1 MGFRFNVKKYQWS
14 GGLVTRG
21 VAFLRTTDGRNWIPS
36 PYAQMSLEI
45 RLLGPDD
52 EAVLR
57 RVADGV
63 FGNPVNP
70 ALTREF
76 LNDSRH
82 HLAVAL
88 DEGCVVG
95 MTSAVHYVH
104 PDKPP
109 QLFINEVAIAPTHQS
124 QGIGRQLLA
133 LMLAHGRTL
142 GCTEAWVGTEETN
155 VHARRLYAGA
165 DEAGTPEPFVMYT
178 FRY

>member
-1 MGFRFNVKKYQWS
+1 MGFRVNDKKYQWS
-14 GGLVTRG
+14 GGLVTRS
-21 VAFLRTTDGRNWIPS
+21 VALMRTTDGRNWIPT

-52 EAVLR
+52 ESVLR

-63 FGNPVNP
+63 FDNPVNP

-76 LNDSRH
+76 LSDSRH
-82 HLAVAL
+82 HLAVAV

-95 MTSAVHYVH
+95 MASAVHYVH
-104 PDKPP
+104 PDKLP

-165 DEAGTPEPFVMYT
+165 VEAGAPEPYVMYT